1 MSVDS
6 SALHAAVS
14 LACSDPRARPSAGRV
29 RPQSVRAD
37 SDSRR
42 RANKSLTVGRRLWR
56 WRAAGAASRGLS
68 TRGAWRG
75 APGGRSARSTGR
87 SAGSGRASPRCACG
101 SGG

>member
-29 RPQSVRAD
+29 RPQSVRVD

-42 RANKSLTVGRRLWR
+42 RANKSLTVGASVVAVAGGGSSLA
-56 WRAAGAASRGLS
+56 RAVY
-68 TRGAWRG
+68 AWRL
-75 APGGRSARSTGR
+75 AWSARWSEREKHR
-87 SAGSGRASPRCACG
+87 SQCRQRKGFAPVCLR
-101 SGG
+101 